1 MSDDINNGTARKR
14 EEWIDM
20 LSGFGMLLVIIGHSR
35 CPDVLAKFIYGFHM
49 PLLFML
55 LWNRFKKKT
64 AECCKI

>member
-35 CPDVLAKFIYGFHM
+35 CPDILAKFIYGFHM

-55 LWNRFKKKT
+55 L
-64 AECCKI
+64 

>member
-14 EEWIDM
+14 EKWIDM
-20 LSGFGMLLVIIGHSR
+20 LRGFGMFLVIIGHAQ
-35 CPDVLAKFIYGFHM
+35 CPDVLEKFIYGFHM

-55 LWNRFKKKT
+55 LWNKFKKT